1 MGITC
6 THLNWSSGSRLN
18 PFPPPPPPKRSAVLD
33 CEVITDDANVDA
45 MEEEVRMEL
54 AAVDG
59 AAEEVGFSEESKA
72 I

>member
-1 MGITC
+1 M
-6 THLNWSSGSRLN
+6 N
-18 PFPPPPPPKRSAVLD
+18 PFPPPPPKRSAVLD